1 MDPTTVFFVAVRI
14 SVQLAYLL
22 WLPIHKIINLA
33 IILLRPFYNVITFVL
48 LPFIHLGQAIVGV
61 LSIPFSIRWLERIE
75 VFNS

>member
-14 SVQLAYLL
+14 CVQLAYLI
-22 WLPIHKIINLA
+22 WFPIHKIINLA

-48 LPFIHLGQAIVGV
+48 LPFIHLGHAIIGV

-75 VFNS
+75 VFTS